1 MPTTGQPVR
10 VSATIS
16 ASPALRRDFGR
27 TLYLHSET
35 GAVTT
40 LLAAQRIRQVHT
52 YPSPKAV
59 QEDATP
65 SAVQTAAGIY
75 FGQDPYPKNLMLA
88 SRIGTAQAAF
98 IFGGVTGSITEI
110 EALGDTVAFS
120 LDGNAFTASFDG
132 LTTTAAIASAIQTGI
147 RTITGYAS
155 ATVTYNADGRY
166 EVTDDANFNAGF
178 TESDAA
184 ETLGLSA
191 AAGAVVLQTAAVETV
206 TEALNR
212 AETLDDSFYW
222 VVADPTISA
231 VEADIEAVA
240 TWVAARNANLVVDVL
255 GLGVL
260 TQGETTSIGAQISA
274 LQNNNINGIYNG
286 LVIDHKALS
295 YAARFSSIN
304 FGVPGSL
311 ITGKFKQLPGC
322 SPTTLTQAQRDELVR
337 KRINYYDLISGGP
350 APTSRRGSPSAR
362 GRTCRS
368 GSIGSSTRSP
378 SRSTRLSGP
387 RSASRRRRRAWRSS
401 RTP

>member
-1 MPTTGQPVR
+1 
-10 VSATIS
+10 
-16 ASPALRRDFGR
+16 
-27 TLYLHSET
+27 
-35 GAVTT
+35 
-40 LLAAQRIRQVHT
+40 
-52 YPSPKAV
+52 
-59 QEDATP
+59 
-65 SAVQTAAGIY
+65 
-75 FGQDPYPKNLMLA
+75 MLV

-274 LQNNNINGIYNG
+274 LQNNNVNGIYNG
-286 LVIDHKALS
+286 LVDRPQGPELRGPVLVH
-295 YAARFSSIN
+295 
-304 FGVPGSL
+304 
-311 ITGKFKQLPGC
+311 QL
-322 SPTTLTQAQRDELVR
+322 
-337 KRINYYDLISGGP
+337 
-350 APTSRRGSPSAR
+350 
-362 GRTCRS
+362 
-368 GSIGSSTRSP
+368 
-378 SRSTRLSGP
+378 
-387 RSASRRRRRAWRSS
+387 RRARLAHH
-401 RTP
+401 RQVQAAPRLLADHC